1 MKIKDVIG
9 VTVFAILIFGII
21 IGIYF
26 LGFAGVSNLF
36 GIQYDSLSS
45 LGIFVISVFII
56 GFFVEL
62 IFDSLTIL
70 DVEKMVNYYIAF
82 LVQFL
87 FMFISEWI
95 VIAIVEAV
103 MNSDSL
109 PEKTLLL
116 LAALLALL
124 STIFDKKKRK
134 MEKSTKDIFIVLF
147 IN

>member
-1 MKIKDVIG
+1 MCLLVLIIILSNYYVIVIIKFDIFDDYLFMKIKDVIG
-9 VTVFAILIFGII
+9 VTVFVILIYGII

-70 DVEKMVNYYIAF
+70 AVEKVVNYYIAF

-95 VIAIVEAV
+95 VLAIVEA
-103 MNSDSL
+103 
-109 PEKTLLL
+109 
-116 LAALLALL
+116 
-124 STIFDKKKRK
+124 
-134 MEKSTKDIFIVLF
+134 
-147 IN
+147 

>member
-56 GFFVEL
+56 GFFVDL

-70 DVEKMVNYYIAF
+70 AVEKVVNYYIAF

-95 VIAIVEAV
+95 VLAIVEAV
-103 MNSDSL
+103 MDSVSL

-124 STIFDKKKRK
+124 STIFDNKKRK
-134 MEKSTKDIFIVLF
+134 MEKNTE
-147 IN
+147 N

>member
-70 DVEKMVNYYIAF
+70 AVEKVVNYCIAF

-87 FMFISEWI
+87 FMFISEWN
-95 VIAIVEAV
+95 VLAIVEAV
-103 MNSDSL
+103 MDIVSL

-116 LAALLALL
+116 LAALLAASNNNVFSGKETLSITA
-124 STIFDKKKRK
+124 STIDG
-134 MEKSTKDIFIVLF
+134 
-147 IN
+147 

>member
-26 LGFAGVSNLF
+26 LGFAGVSYLF
-36 GIQYDSLSS
+36 GIQFDSLSFH
-45 LGIFVISVFII
+45 GIFVISVFVIR
-56 GFFVEL
+56 FFVEH
-62 IFDSLTIL
+62 IYNSLTIL
-70 DVEKMVNYYIAF
+70 AVEKVVNYYIAF

-87 FMFISEWI
+87 FMCISEWI
-95 VIAIVEAV
+95 VLAIVEAV
-103 MNSDSL
+103 MDSVSL

-124 STIFDKKKRK
+124 STIFDNKKRK
-134 MEKSTKDIFIVLF
+134 MEKST
-147 IN
+147 

>member
-56 GFFVEL
+56 GFFVDL

-70 DVEKMVNYYIAF
+70 AVEKVVNYYIAF

-95 VIAIVEAV
+95 VLAIVEAV
-103 MNSDSL
+103 MDSVSL

-124 STIFDKKKRK
+124 STIFDNKKRK
-134 MEKSTKDIFIVLF
+134 MEKSTE
-147 IN
+147 N

>member
-70 DVEKMVNYYIAF
+70 AVEKVVNYYIAF

-95 VIAIVEAV
+95 VLAIVEAV
-103 MNSDSL
+103 MDSVSL

-124 STIFDKKKRK
+124 STIFDNKKRK
-134 MEKSTKDIFIVLF
+134 MEKSTE
-147 IN
+147 N

>member
-9 VTVFAILIFGII
+9 VTVFAIIIFGII

-26 LGFAGVSNLF
+26 LGFAGVSNLLS
-36 GIQYDSLSS
+36 IQYDSLSS

-56 GFFVEL
+56 GFFVDL

-70 DVEKMVNYYIAF
+70 AVEKVVNYYIAF

-95 VIAIVEAV
+95 VLAIVEAV
-103 MNSDSL
+103 MDSVSL

-124 STIFDKKKRK
+124 STIFDNKKRK
-134 MEKSTKDIFIVLF
+134 MEKSTE
-147 IN
+147 N

>member
-56 GFFVEL
+56 GFFVDF

-70 DVEKMVNYYIAF
+70 AVEKLVNYYIAF
-82 LVQFL
+82 LVQLL
-87 FMFISEWI
+87 FMFISECI
-95 VIAIVEAV
+95 VLGIVEAV
-103 MNSDSL
+103 MDSISL

-116 LAALLALL
+116 LAALLSLL
-124 STIFDKKKRK
+124 SNIFDNKKRK
-134 MEKSTKDIFIVLF
+134 MEKSTE
-147 IN
+147 N

>member
-70 DVEKMVNYYIAF
+70 AVEKVVNYYIAF

-95 VIAIVEAV
+95 VLAIVEAV
-103 MNSDSL
+103 LDSVSL

-116 LAALLALL
+116 LATLIEIL
-124 STIFDKKKRK
+124 STIFNNKKIK
-134 MEKSTKDIFIVLF
+134 M
-147 IN
+147 

>member
-56 GFFVEL
+56 GFFVVL
-62 IFDSLTIL
+62 LFDYLTFL
-70 DVEKMVNYYIAF
+70 AVVMVVNYYFAF
-82 LVQFL
+82 LVLFL
-87 FMFISEWI
+87 FFIIFVWF
-95 VIAIVEAV
+95 V
-103 MNSDSL
+103 
-109 PEKTLLL
+109 
-116 LAALLALL
+116 L
-124 STIFDKKKRK
+124 SYFYY
-134 MEKSTKDIFIVLF
+134 
-147 IN
+147 

>member
-45 LGIFVISVFII
+45 LGFFVISVFII
-56 GFFVEL
+56 GLFVVL
-62 IFDSLTIL
+62 IFVSLIIL
-70 DVEKMVNYYIAF
+70 SVDKLVNYYIAF
-82 LVQFL
+82 FVQFL

-95 VIAIVEAV
+95 VLAIVEAV
-103 MNSDSL
+103 MDSVSL

-124 STIFDKKKRK
+124 STIFDNKKRK
-134 MEKSTKDIFIVLF
+134 MEKSTE
-147 IN
+147 N

>member
-9 VTVFAILIFGII
+9 VTVLAILIFGII
-21 IGIYF
+21 IGIYL
-26 LGFAGVSNLF
+26 LGFAGVSTLF

-70 DVEKMVNYYIAF
+70 AVEKVVNYYIAF

-87 FMFISEWI
+87 FMFFYEWL
-95 VIAIVEAV
+95 VLAIVEAV
-103 MNSDSL
+103 MDSVSL
-109 PEKTLLL
+109 PDITLLL
-116 LAALLALL
+116 IAALHALL
-124 STIFDKKKRK
+124 ITIFDNKKRK
-134 MEKSTKDIFIVLF
+134 MEKSTE
-147 IN
+147 N

>member
-56 GFFVEL
+56 GFFVVL
-62 IFDSLTIL
+62 IFDYLTIL
-70 DVEKMVNYYIAF
+70 AVEKVVNYFISLLF
-82 LVQFL
+82 QFIFL
-87 FMFISEWI
+87 FIFFWI
-95 VIAIVEAV
+95 LYIFVVVI
-103 MNSDSL
+103 M
-109 PEKTLLL
+109 
-116 LAALLALL
+116 
-124 STIFDKKKRK
+124 
-134 MEKSTKDIFIVLF
+134 
-147 IN
+147 